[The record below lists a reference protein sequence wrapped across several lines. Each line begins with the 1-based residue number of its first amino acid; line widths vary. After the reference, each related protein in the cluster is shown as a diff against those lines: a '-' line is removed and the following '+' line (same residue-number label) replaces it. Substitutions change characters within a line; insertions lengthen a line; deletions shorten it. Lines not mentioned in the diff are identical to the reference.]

1 MITPPPDLGRSL
13 LELGGSVLAL
23 VFFTLRYAHSKVAA
37 ANLAVLDELK
47 EEGLLSGNH
56 RRDYRTL
63 TRLIHTLSPAV
74 TMRTEF
80 WVGFYSVSM
89 RALAALMFQ
98 KWANHQL
105 CLLTAH
111 QAGRYQIA
119 INRLNALR
127 SEA

>member
-1 MITPPPDLGRSL
+1 MIAPPPDLERSL

-23 VFFTLRYAHSKVAA
+23 VFFTLRYAYSKVAA
-37 ANLAVLDELK
+37 ANLTVLDELK
-47 EEGLLSGNH
+47 VEGLLSGDN

-89 RALAALMFQ
+89 RSLAMLMFQ

-105 CLLTAH
+105 SLLTAH